1 MRKAELAVQTL
12 DACLM
17 RIEGADGEKAD
28 QTSWELREKIARIEA
43 AVEKLKAMPIT
54 NDSEYM
60 AALQLFGT
68 IKEDLEPTLTLIIGI
83 ELSLRLYNATK
94 KPQDQEM
101 TIADALIMA
110 MKDNRISRV
119 YTRTLDES
127 DATSVLIRVE
137 RS

>member
-1 MRKAELAVQTL
+1 MVKKPIKPPGSSA
-12 DACLM
+12 
-17 RIEGADGEKAD
+17 
-28 QTSWELREKIARIEA
+28 EKIARIEA
-43 AVEKLKAMPIT
+43 AVEKLKAMPIA